1 MCWRA
6 IDRGASGGYGAQHLP
21 VQRPRAMLKAVK
33 KVVHENLNA
42 REAYQFWQEEKQ
54 GELK

>member
-1 MCWRA
+1 MLAGDRPGRPGWIWGA
-6 IDRGASGGYGAQHLP
+6 ISSSPAPARDAEGGE
-21 VQRPRAMLKAVK
+21 

>member
-1 MCWRA
+1 
-6 IDRGASGGYGAQHLP
+6 ASGVDMGRNIFQSSA
-21 VQRPRAMLKAVK
+21 PRAMLKAVK